1 MATRGKAALSEAAVT
16 DQTIGFFEA
25 HGWRPIRHQRFV
37 IPGAGQS
44 GESGMPD
51 YQLVYYLESGVALII
66 WCELK
71 STTARD
77 DCRCL
82 ERREKGKRG
91 VCTLCAQ
98 AAWRRKEMLR
108 SKGRAVVIRA
118 RGIDE
123 PVQRAEANGDL
134 VCGGFLGD
142 WYDLKYGWL
151 HQGAAADGQMRL
163 VG

>member
-1 MATRGKAALSEAAVT
+1 MRGKPALTEAAVT
-16 DQTIGFFEA
+16 DQVIGFLEA
-25 HGWRPIRHQRFV
+25 RGWRPIRHQRFV

-51 YQLVYYLESGVALII
+51 YSLIYYLDAGVSLTI

-77 DCRCL
+77 DCRCA

-91 VCTLCAQ
+91 SCTICSQ
-98 AAWRRKEMLR
+98 ALWRRNEMLR
-108 SKGRAVVIRA
+108 SRGRAVVIRA
-118 RGIDE
+118 RGVDE
-123 PVQRAEANGDL
+123 VVQRAEPNGDL
-134 VCGGFLGD
+134 VCAGWFGS
-142 WYDLKYGWL
+142 WYDEKYGWL
-151 HQGAAADGQMRL
+151 HRGPAADGQMRL